1 MGNRKRRKVCENVTK
16 DVNFLIV
23 PATVDG
29 IEPVITT
36 KVKQALKLGIT
47 ILSKSV
53 ALTNL

>member
-1 MGNRKRRKVCENVTK
+1 MTK
-16 DVNFLIV
+16 DVNFVIV

-29 IEPVITT
+29 IEPIVTT
-36 KVKQALKLGIT
+36 KVKQAIKLGIT